1 MLTLYVHYRPRRE
14 EGAEF
19 KLKLG
24 LPKRKTVAAMMKAFA
39 KAVAKS
45 DRGYGLTIDVAECF
59 VTKMDVPPPA
69 QTGNKGADAAAR
81 RAWENALAY
90 VRPETLVGDAF
101 RHKED
106 VRLVRRDDVPEDE
119 VDETNWGAPRELSF
133 WTITTKG

>member
-59 VTKMDVPPPA
+59 VTKIELPAFCATKAWPKACDSATFCSTRVPLPA
-69 QTGNKGADAAAR
+69 F
-81 RAWENALAY
+81 LF
-90 VRPETLVGDAF
+90 RPASPAMPT
-101 RHKED
+101 R
-106 VRLVRRDDVPEDE
+106 
-119 VDETNWGAPRELSF
+119 TF
-133 WTITTKG
+133 WTPTVTSSTWPD